1 MSLLSGLGALTGF
14 FSNSPANR
22 TTTTS
27 GTNTGTTYG
36 TGTTSQNLT
45 PGQQALSEPVYQT
58 LTNLMTPT
66 GAQAAVAP
74 FTAASRDATN
84 STYSGLADTLRS
96 QFLSTGNG
104 ASGKFGTA
112 LTQGNLQRL
121 SALQGVDTT
130 GQQEAEQLPLQAE
143 SVASGLLEHPFGYSS
158 TTSNTGSNT
167 YNGTTVG
174 PGSELAGALEG
185 GFAGLSSGSN
195 ELATLLG
202 QMNGSGDS
210 GGGFAS
216 LGIPSQIG
224 SPPTTSSYTGL
235 E

>member
-1 MSLLSGLGALTGF
+1 MSLLGGLGALTGLF
-14 FSNSPANR
+14 ANSPANR

-27 GTNTGTTYG
+27 GT
-36 TGTTSQNLT
+36 GTTSSSGTSTVGQNLT
-45 PGQQALSEPVYQT
+45 PGQTGLSNTIYPLLQS
-58 LTNLMTPT
+58 LMTPS
-66 GAQAAVAP
+66 GAQAAIAP
-74 FTAASRDATN
+74 FTAASMDATN
-84 STYSGLADTLRS
+84 STYGGLANTLRS

-104 ASGKFGTA
+104 QSGKYGTG
-112 LTQGNLQRL
+112 LVQGNLQRL
-121 SALQGVDTT
+121 GSLQQVQNT
-130 GQQEAEQLPLQAE
+130 GQEEAAALPLQAE